1 VQHLAQGYGAF
12 ATGIQ
17 ADALDGPVRRI
28 VGLGFADCLAVLLCG
43 AREDATLA
51 LLTALGDTESG
62 PCSLLLGQRRAQPET
77 AALINGTA
85 AQALDYDDTGLEG
98 HPSAVLVPAILAA
111 AEEVGADGSA
121 MLAGYVAGYE
131 IWADLV
137 ERTTDRWH
145 ARGLHPTGYF
155 GPLAAAAAAGRVYGL
170 DGPRITHAIAIAASF
185 SSGVVANFG
194 AMMKPVQTGR
204 AAEGGVR
211 AARLARAGLT
221 GAPDALDHP
230 LGFLKAFGGANP
242 PATGWAGMGR
252 PGARLARIGL
262 NFKLHAICYAANRL
276 GDAGCALHAPV
287 AQATDGSFAV
297 RRIVARIGRDQS
309 APLRAHDPRTVL
321 DARFSAQF
329 AVAAGLIAGRIGLPE
344 VSEPFLSRPEVRAAI
359 RATEI
364 QLTEERDADEPL
376 FAPFDSVTVELDTGR
391 ILESPPIRHAR
402 GHFRNPPEE
411 RQLRA
416 KARDCMAAAGFDART
431 SDTLFDLARHPER
444 IIRAEELRQ
453 VLADAHAGNS
463 SAI

>member
-1 VQHLAQGYGAF
+1 VQSLAQGYGAF
-12 ATGIQ
+12 AAAIR

-28 VGLGFADCLAVLLCG
+28 VGQGFADCLAVMLCG
-43 AREDATLA
+43 AGEDATHA
-51 LLTALGDTESG
+51 LLATLDGTEG
-62 PCSLLLGQRRAQPET
+62 GACSLLLGTRRAQPET
-77 AALINGTA
+77 AALINATA

-111 AEEVGADGSA
+111 AEEVGADGGT
-121 MLAGYVAGYE
+121 MLAAYVAGYE

-137 ERTTDRWH
+137 DRTTDRWH

-185 SSGVVANFG
+185 SCGVVANFG

-211 AARLARAGLT
+211 AARLARVGLT

-230 LGFLKAFGGANP
+230 LGFLKAFGGAIP
-242 PATGWAGMGR
+242 AATGWAGMGR

-276 GDAGCALHAPV
+276 GDAGCALHGPV
-287 AQATDGSFAV
+287 AQATGGSFAV

-309 APLRAHDPRTVL
+309 APLRAHAPRTVL

-329 AVAAGLIAGRIGLPE
+329 AVAAGLIAGRIGLTE
-344 VSEPFLSRPEVRAAI
+344 VSASFLSRPEIQAAMQ
-359 RATEI
+359 ATEI

-376 FAPFDSVTVELDTGR
+376 FAPFDSVTVELENGQ

-411 RQLRA
+411 ELLRS
-416 KARDCMAAAGFDART
+416 KARDCMAAAGFDARV
-431 SDTLFDLARHPER
+431 SDGLFDLARHPER
-444 IIRAEELRQ
+444 ITRAEDLRQ
-453 VLADAHAGNS
+453 VLANAGTGKS